1 MEFTKAKQS
10 FRALK
15 SKINSQNFVMGCLAF
30 AIACLAYDV
39 GVKGKMS
46 IMTPMNLAEKAEVGY
61 SSASASYYKPIAFQL
76 VSMVS
81 SITPETADY
90 WHQVLEPFYDPEI
103 WAWLGPQILQI
114 KTRPQIT
121 ALSTYSFFRPNEKTI
136 EYEPDTGTIFISGKV
151 TSSAF
156 NKGSEQMLASVDST
170 FEVKMHMVN
179 GIPMVRAWRAYTGQ
193 PMTKKWIQKNPG
205 LAEKR
210 EEEIR
215 QQAALVLPKPKA
227 QDIIYEDAPAT
238 TVIPAPASVESSP
251 AVAAGMITPE
261 SAQPT
266 ASQIQQGILPPVE
279 GGVIPETQQIDD
291 RL

>member
-1 MEFTKAKQS
+1 
-10 FRALK
+10 
-15 SKINSQNFVMGCLAF
+15 
-30 AIACLAYDV
+30 
-39 GVKGKMS
+39 
-46 IMTPMNLAEKAEVGY
+46 
-61 SSASASYYKPIAFQL
+61 
-76 VSMVS
+76 
-81 SITPETADY
+81 
-90 WHQVLEPFYDPEI
+90 
-103 WAWLGPQILQI
+103 
-114 KTRPQIT
+114 
-121 ALSTYSFFRPNEKTI
+121 
-136 EYEPDTGTIFISGKV
+136 
-151 TSSAF
+151 
-156 NKGSEQMLASVDST
+156 
-170 FEVKMHMVN
+170 MHMVN

-227 QDIIYEDAPAT
+227 QDIIYEDAPVT